1 MDPFDDLL
9 RGVRADGAAFG
20 RSVLSPPGALRFVGG
35 APLTLCVPLRGE
47 GWISH
52 PASEKPRQVRLGEAV
67 VVRGPEPFVFSTEPL
82 SEFRPGQV
90 RDVHCGQS
98 RVTGSPD
105 VDPAE
110 RSVLLAGAYHVQGRA
125 PQRLL
130 GVLPPVLVA
139 TDDHDC
145 ASLRDYLDSQLGA
158 CRPGRQI
165 VLDRMLDWLLVCT
178 LRDWFD
184 QPGAEPP
191 DWYRAL
197 GDDTV
202 GLVLRAM
209 HEAPDQPW
217 TLASLAA
224 RAGVSR
230 TTLAKRFTELVGE
243 PPLTYLTDWRM
254 TLAADLLTGSTATVS
269 AVAHQVGYADAFGFS
284 AAFKRIHGMSPTA
297 HRRLAHS
304 VPATHR
310 TATPATSGT

>member
-20 RSVLSPPGALRFVGG
+20 RSVLTPPAALRFVDG

-47 GWISH
+47 GWITR
-52 PASEKPRQVRLGEAV
+52 AGGEKPLQVRVGEAV
-67 VVRGPEPFVFSTEPL
+67 VVRGPEPFVFSTEPR
-82 SEFRPGQV
+82 SEFRPGEL

-98 RVTGSPD
+98 RVTEPAPD
-105 VDPAE
+105 ADPAE
-110 RSVLLAGAYHVQGRA
+110 RTVLLAGAYHVQGRA

-145 ASLRDYLDSQLGA
+145 ASLRDYLDSQLGS

-202 GLVLRAM
+202 GPVLRAM
-209 HEAPDQPW
+209 HDAPNQPW
-217 TLASLAA
+217 TIASLAA

-254 TLAADLLTGSTATVS
+254 TLAADLLTGSTATVA
-269 AVAHQVGYADAFGFS
+269 AVARQLGYADGFGFS
-284 AAFKRIHGMSPTA
+284 AAFKRVHGVSPSE

-304 VPATHR
+304 VPEHR
-310 TATPATSGT
+310 GATPVTSVT

>member
-20 RSVLSPPGALRFVGG
+20 RSVLSPPGALRFVDG
-35 APLTLCVPLRGE
+35 APLTLCAPLRGE
-47 GWISH
+47 GWITH
-52 PASEKPRQVRLGEAV
+52 PSSDKPRQVSLGEIA
-67 VVRGPEPFVFSTEPL
+67 VVRGPEPFVFSTEPR
-82 SEFRPGQV
+82 SDFRPGEV
-90 RDVHCGQS
+90 RNIHCGQS
-98 RVTGSPD
+98 RVTGP
-105 VDPAE
+105 VGTDPAE
-110 RSVLLAGAYHVQGRA
+110 RMVLLAGAYHVQGRA

-130 GVLPPVLVA
+130 GILPPVLVA
-139 TDDHDC
+139 RDDHDC
-145 ASLRDYLDSQLGA
+145 SSLRDYLDAQLGN

-197 GDDTV
+197 GDETV
-202 GLVLRAM
+202 GPVLRAM
-209 HEAPDQPW
+209 HDAPDRPW

-254 TLAADLLTGSTATVS
+254 TLAADLLTESTATVA
-269 AVAHQVGYADAFGFS
+269 AVARQLGYADAFGFS
-284 AAFKRIHGMSPTA
+284 AAFKRVHGVSPSE
-297 HRRLAHS
+297 HRRLVDSA
-304 VPATHR
+304 AEHR
-310 TATPATSGT
+310 SATPVTSSV